1 MKLMQSL
8 REIRSL
14 KRLLE
19 KKRKT
24 GVHFKKAGGKNI
36 TPQTTRMEIVKLKG
50 EIHNTENLKI
60 IDDQ

>member
-14 KRLLE
+14 KRLVE

-50 EIHNTENLKI
+50 EIHNTEN
-60 IDDQ
+60 